1 MTLSW
6 NASSRASSVV
16 LTFTNGFS
24 TVSSTSAASMSPV
37 TSSSRRHEAAPSM
50 VPARAPDAPKPRSPR
65 GVRSPAPKKG
75 ETGHARFPLPR
86 ATSYEGSDARGKKI
100 SAGVT
105 GRFFVAAFFY
115 DWTFTDEHTAK
126 CRPLMRR
133 NFGCLRR
140 RANQTRRAVP
150 RRRGSRAFDV
160 HVQVRP
166 TKNTQHTTRYVLCA
180 STFVFRVLVRRR
192 RRTDI
197 RPPPTSR
204 AATRGPSSH
213 PPTPA
218 PAFAPTSSS
227 RRAST
232 GACSF

>member
-86 ATSYEGSDARGKKI
+86 ATSYGRQRRARTRENLGRCYGSHFCCG
-100 SAGVT
+100 
-105 GRFFVAAFFY
+105 FFY
-115 DWTFTDEHTAK
+115 D
-126 CRPLMRR
+126 
-133 NFGCLRR
+133 FGVGQTKPGEPSRRR
-140 RANQTRRAVP
+140 RA
-150 RRRGSRAFDV
+150 SRAFDV
-160 HVQVRP
+160 RVQVRP

-180 STFVFRVLVRRR
+180 STFVFRVLVWRR

>member
-86 ATSYEGSDARGKKI
+86 ATSYGRQRRARTKEKI

-126 CRPLMRR
+126 CQFRR
-133 NFGCLRR
+133 KTSDDFGVGQTKPGEPSRRR
-140 RANQTRRAVP
+140 RA
-150 RRRGSRAFDV
+150 SRAFDV

-180 STFVFRVLVRRR
+180 STFVFRVL
-192 RRTDI
+192 
-197 RPPPTSR
+197 
-204 AATRGPSSH
+204 
-213 PPTPA
+213 
-218 PAFAPTSSS
+218 
-227 RRAST
+227 
-232 GACSF
+232 